1 MFGSTVSIGA
11 TVGDGKKRE
20 LGFVNKKK
28 KKKKLKVEIKIR
40 V

>member
-1 MFGSTVSIGA
+1 MFGSTVSICA

-20 LGFVNKKK
+20 LGFGNKKK
-28 KKKKLKVEIKIR
+28 KKKFRVEIKIR

>member
-20 LGFVNKKK
+20 LGFGNKK